1 MKVKNVVKVMN
12 FHSLLRVDKARREA
26 EKYFEVESELREMI
40 DSITNNRNIILDKA
54 ILKVPKDKPALNVF
68 IGSDLGFCGSYNY
81 VINNSIKDN
90 ESEKIIIGKKINK
103 NVGNVKLAITKDEYT
118 KNPKVVTDLIQ
129 TGIKKNMYS
138 EINVF
143 YNNYEN
149 ITNINWLKKRIY
161 PFEFND
167 DKKSSYTED
176 YVSEN
181 DISELILSMICTY
194 VDYELQILVKNSFA
208 SENVMRQNSTNESL
222 KKIEEIEEEN
232 AQAER
237 KNKMM
242 IASAK
247 NIERY
252 VKRKSR
258 KMMES
263 GG

>member
-1 MKVKNVVKVMN
+1 MRVKNVVKVMN

-26 EKYFEVESELREMI
+26 EKYFEVETELRNMI
-40 DSITNNRNIILDKA
+40 DSLTNNRNIILDKA
-54 ILKVPKDKPALNVF
+54 ILRAPKDKPALNVF

-81 VINNSIKDN
+81 VINSSIKKDD
-90 ESEKIIIGKKINK
+90 SEKIIIGKKINK
-103 NVGNVKLAITKDEYT
+103 NVDNVKLAITKDEYT
-118 KNPKVVTDLIQ
+118 QNPKVVSDLIQ
-129 TGIKKNMYS
+129 NGIKNNMYS

-161 PFEFND
+161 PFELSDAKRVN
-167 DKKSSYTED
+167 YTED

-181 DISELILSMICTY
+181 DIGELILSMICTY
-194 VDYELQILVKNSFA
+194 VDYELQILIKNSFA

-232 AQAER
+232 VQTER

-252 VKRKSR
+252 VKRRSR

-263 GG
+263 GS